1 MFGCAAGAGEEND
14 MFGASLP
21 NIPGLVRATDR
32 IALWGCT
39 IQGGRTPDAT
49 LLATVI
55 RFAQSPADIHTIEAC
70 NFKRSRSR

>member
-1 MFGCAAGAGEEND
+1 

-21 NIPGLVRATDR
+21 NIPGLVTATDQC
-32 IALWGCT
+32 ALLGST
-39 IQGGRTPDAT
+39 IQGSRTPDAT